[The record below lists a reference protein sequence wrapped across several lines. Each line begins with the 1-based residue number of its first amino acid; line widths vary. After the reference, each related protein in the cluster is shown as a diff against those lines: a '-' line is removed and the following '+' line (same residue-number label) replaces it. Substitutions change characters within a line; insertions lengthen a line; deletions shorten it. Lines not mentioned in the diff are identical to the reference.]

1 MSDWEIAVKLL
12 LACLCGGIIGYSR
25 EKEKKAAGL
34 RTNIMVCLGS
44 TLFTVLSIGFGQKYP
59 GTDMARIAS
68 NIVTGIGFIGAG
80 TILQAGGSVIGI
92 TTAASIWTVAAIGM
106 ALGASFYIAA
116 GMATLL
122 SFLVLWFLH
131 KFEKK
136 YIRGEEA

>member
-34 RTNIMVCLGS
+34 RTNILVCLGS
-44 TLFTVLSIGFGQKYP
+44 TLFTLLSIGFGQKYP

-80 TILQAGGSVIGI
+80 TILQAGGSVIVI

-106 ALGASFYIAA
+106 ALGASFYFAA

>member
-106 ALGASFYIAA
+106 ALGASFYLAA

-136 YIRGEEA
+136 YIRGEEP

>member
-92 TTAASIWTVAAIGM
+92 TTAASIWTVAAIVM